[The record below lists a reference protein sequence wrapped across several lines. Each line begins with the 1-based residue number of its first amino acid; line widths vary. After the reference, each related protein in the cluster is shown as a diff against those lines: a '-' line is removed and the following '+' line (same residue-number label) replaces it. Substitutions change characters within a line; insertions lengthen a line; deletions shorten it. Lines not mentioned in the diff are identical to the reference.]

1 MNQIQSIT
9 TPSGRLLTVL
19 EAMAVLRVGRTKLY
33 QLIGNG
39 HLEVIHFGQR
49 STRIKTESIEK
60 LLTHGIAV

>member
-1 MNQIQSIT
+1 VNQIQSIT

-39 HLEVIHFGQR
+39 HLEVI
-49 STRIKTESIEK
+49 
-60 LLTHGIAV
+60 LLAPAEN